1 MPTIHFELGEQHPVF
16 EAAPEAFH
24 KNIPSYAWYIR
35 VADVPKFLNH
45 IAPVLE
51 RRLAQSALSGFTGEI
66 KVTEYVR
73 GFKLKIEQ
81 GKISA
86 EAWTPD
92 DSDHADVPAIHVL
105 AVVVRAALTERS
117 ALPCT
122 PIASCR
128 MRPRQCSKCCSRAV
142 TRM

>member
-1 MPTIHFELGEQHPVF
+1 MSWASSIRCLRRPPKRSTRI
-16 EAAPEAFH
+16 
-24 KNIPSYAWYIR
+24 IPSYAWYIR

-51 RRLAQSALSGFTGEI
+51 GRLAQSALNGFTGEI

-92 DSDHADVPAIHVL
+92 DSDNAMFPPYTFLQLLFGRRSLSDLRYMYPDCFVQDEA
-105 AVVVRAALTERS
+105 AALFEVLFPRRYS
-117 ALPCT
+117 NVI
-122 PIASCR
+122 PIG
-128 MRPRQCSKCCSRAV
+128 
-142 TRM
+142 